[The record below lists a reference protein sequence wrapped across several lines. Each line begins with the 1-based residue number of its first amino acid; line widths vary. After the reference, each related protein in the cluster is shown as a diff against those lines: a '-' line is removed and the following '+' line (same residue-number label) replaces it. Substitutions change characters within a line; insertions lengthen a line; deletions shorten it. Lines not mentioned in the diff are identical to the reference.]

1 MKALLKME
9 TTISQILSNLIE
21 HYSPR
26 LEKRPPNHPG
36 CPLHLPLLPH
46 PLLLPHSPLLPP
58 VPQPA
63 SLPTLVQPVKHAG
76 HGGAEVHDR
85 RRSCPCFAPFSI
97 FASWLASGHP
107 SPTIL
112 LSPSEPW
119 NIIWGKWETSNC
131 YNVVDEWPASP
142 LSCNANSISEF
153 ITNHNFQS
161 ITVIL
166 CWYHIIICILGLSD
180 RNLSKGNIGEDRRVK
195 KCYLHLRL

>member
-63 SLPTLVQPVKHAG
+63 SPYYCSQVKLLILEYLNRKASLCHPVWWSEMRQKN
-76 HGGAEVHDR
+76 
-85 RRSCPCFAPFSI
+85 I
-97 FASWLASGHP
+97 FEQWNRFCQRCVAFDKQSMF
-107 SPTIL
+107 L
-112 LSPSEPW
+112 LSWRRFLCGLLINVLWCPRKKTTTIEHVLHCSLLARGEFSKGPW
-119 NIIWGKWETSNC
+119 N
-131 YNVVDEWPASP
+131 
-142 LSCNANSISEF
+142 L
-153 ITNHNFQS
+153 
-161 ITVIL
+161 IL
-166 CWYHIIICILGLSD
+166 AINNPRPQFSGLV
-180 RNLSKGNIGEDRRVK
+180 LF
-195 KCYLHLRL
+195 

>member
-76 HGGAEVHDR
+76 HGSAEVH
-85 RRSCPCFAPFSI
+85 
-97 FASWLASGHP
+97 H
-107 SPTIL
+107 
-112 LSPSEPW
+112 
-119 NIIWGKWETSNC
+119 
-131 YNVVDEWPASP
+131 
-142 LSCNANSISEF
+142 
-153 ITNHNFQS
+153 
-161 ITVIL
+161 
-166 CWYHIIICILGLSD
+166 
-180 RNLSKGNIGEDRRVK
+180 
-195 KCYLHLRL
+195 

>member
-76 HGGAEVHDR
+76 HRGAEVHHR
-85 RRSCPCFAPFSI
+85 ELSSELPLNYSFFHLFSMV
-97 FASWLASGHP
+97 FQSDFMVFHGFWLASMVFQG
-107 SPTIL
+107 SFMFFWLVSIVFKVV
-112 LSPSEPW
+112 SWFFMVFGWFPW
-119 NIIWGKWETSNC
+119 
-131 YNVVDEWPASP
+131 
-142 LSCNANSISEF
+142 F
-153 ITNHNFQS
+153 F
-161 ITVIL
+161 
-166 CWYHIIICILGLSD
+166 
-180 RNLSKGNIGEDRRVK
+180 
-195 KCYLHLRL
+195 